1 MPENCGTGS
10 CSGLET
16 LTDRVDRIEK
26 LNGENHR
33 QMREDIHTLE
43 IEHAKQEGQLSMII
57 STLTE
62 MKGDTKT
69 VLEKMNDVAARAS
82 KIDDLEE
89 AVEEVK
95 GDVDVI
101 KSKPGQTWEDIK
113 KDSLKWVIALIMAI
127 VAVALGLERFL

>member
-1 MPENCGTGS
+1 MSESCKEGS
-10 CSGLET
+10 CNGLET
-16 LTDRVDRIEK
+16 LTDRMNRIEK

-69 VLEKMNDVAARAS
+69 VLEKMNGVAAKVGR
-82 KIDDLEE
+82 IDGLEE
-89 AVEEVK
+89 AVEEIK

-113 KDSLKWVIALIMAI
+113 KDGIKWVIALIMAI

>member
-1 MPENCGTGS
+1 MPESCKEGS

-127 VAVALGLERFL
+127 IAVALGLERFL

>member
-16 LTDRVDRIEK
+16 LTDRVDKIEQ

-33 QMREDIHTLE
+33 QMREDIHALE
-43 IEHAKQEGQLSMII
+43 IEHAKQEGQLGMIM

-62 MKGDTKT
+62 MKGDTKI
-69 VLEKMNDVAARAS
+69 VLEKMNGVAAKVGR
-82 KIDDLEE
+82 IDDLEE

-113 KDSLKWVIALIMAI
+113 KDGVKWIIALLMAI
-127 VAVALGLERFL
+127 AAFALGLERFL

>member
-1 MPENCGTGS
+1 MPESCKEGS

>member
-1 MPENCGTGS
+1 
-10 CSGLET
+10 
-16 LTDRVDRIEK
+16 
-26 LNGENHR
+26 
-33 QMREDIHTLE
+33 MREDIHTLE

>member
-1 MPENCGTGS
+1 MPENCREGP

-16 LTDRVDRIEK
+16 LTDRVDKIEK

-127 VAVALGLERFL
+127 IAVALGLERFL